1 MFMCIDYKIKMYP
14 IQVLIFVG
22 FNLRGYRDTFLSTKL
37 LNFIC
42 QAIRLCCEIINPQ
55 KYLSFPNEVLTINS
69 KLDSDVQLDLNYCE
83 IIYSLQIQVYA

>member
-1 MFMCIDYKIKMYP
+1 MCIDYKIKMYP

-55 KYLSFPNEVLTINS
+55 NYHSFPNEVLTINYPNS
-69 KLDSDVQLDLNYCE
+69 KLNIDVQLDLNYYE
-83 IIYSLQIQVYA
+83 IGYSLQI